1 VKQGRQTR
9 SNMKERRER
18 REGRK
23 TKKRRTDRKKVIQG
37 GSCAHNGKTEKER
50 EGKQCGWMIIG

>member
-1 VKQGRQTR
+1 
-9 SNMKERRER
+9 MKERRER